1 MTKRNM
7 GGIRRGAP
15 KKCVEGLFVRSFC
28 LAALEALGMSGA
40 MNSVVAILISAIGG
54 YFCGALPFG
63 YWAGKLKGVDIRQ
76 HGSGN
81 IGATNVIRVLGK
93 GIGIPVFI
101 LDALK
106 GWLPAWLAGVWLTR
120 QGVAQEW
127 SSAAAVV
134 AGLGAVLGHMF
145 TFWLSFKGGKGV
157 ATTAG
162 VLLGIAPLAMLGGL
176 AVWLL
181 VFFTTRYVSL
191 ASMLAGIGV
200 VASMCIQM
208 ASAGRW
214 DVVMLGFGLLI
225 MVLVIVRHRSN
236 ISRLL
241 AGTESRAGAGK
252 K

>member
-1 MTKRNM
+1 MT
-7 GGIRRGAP
+7 P
-15 KKCVEGLFVRSFC
+15 T
-28 LAALEALGMSGA
+28 AAILVSALGGYLSG
-40 MNSVVAILISAIGG
+40 S
-54 YFCGALPFG
+54 LPFG
-63 YWAGKLKGVDIRQ
+63 YWAGKLKGIDIRQ

-106 GWLPAWLAGVWLTR
+106 GWLPAWLAGVW
-120 QGVAQEW
+120 VAQQAAAQELI
-127 SSAAAVV
+127 SAAAVV
-134 AGLGAVLGHMF
+134 AGLAAVLGHMF

-176 AVWLL
+176 VVWLL
-181 VFFTTRYVSL
+181 FFFTTRYVSL
-191 ASMLAGIGV
+191 ASMMAGVGV
-200 VASMCIQM
+200 VATMVAVM
-208 ASAGRW
+208 ARSGQW
-214 DVVMLGFGLLI
+214 DLVMLGFGVLI

-241 AGTESRAGAGK
+241 AGTESKAGRK
-252 K
+252 KA